1 MKNFIAFLVKL
12 IIGLV
17 IFTIV
22 FIISIT
28 GFSIIYSS
36 MSKPRIKGDEIKL
49 DNVKIT
55 LNDDIEN
62 WSLDEENSSYSL
74 GKFIGPKVKGST
86 EFITNNSL
94 SIQYIRIV
102 SSSDIDYWLDK
113 EIEFVKGD
121 TGANKVL
128 KAERVEYGK
137 AKGVNIVMELH
148 TIEGNRTAYT
158 QRIIILINPMGKMYE
173 ILINAEDTEYANKI
187 IKDIKMK

>member
-22 FIISIT
+22 FIIGIT

-62 WSLDEENSSYSL
+62 WSLDEENSSY
-74 GKFIGPKVKGST
+74 
-86 EFITNNSL
+86 
-94 SIQYIRIV
+94 
-102 SSSDIDYWLDK
+102 
-113 EIEFVKGD
+113 
-121 TGANKVL
+121 
-128 KAERVEYGK
+128 
-137 AKGVNIVMELH
+137 
-148 TIEGNRTAYT
+148 
-158 QRIIILINPMGKMYE
+158 
-173 ILINAEDTEYANKI
+173 
-187 IKDIKMK
+187 